1 MANLLDIGSAALS
14 LVSTGL
20 QFYSA
25 WKGGEDRGDLYAAQA
40 ASSYADAR
48 RALFDARMARDVAAV
63 QARTVRR
70 EGAEF
75 RSAARAAFGAN
86 SIMVDQGSALDTQ
99 RDITRRAEGDA
110 IEALLLG
117 ERQSRQLQQDAE
129 SSLTESAMY
138 MAAGSNAEDNGQL
151 SAWGALLQG
160 GSDVW
165 SKWRLAGD

>member
-40 ASSYADAR
+40 ASSYADAQ
-48 RALFDARMARDVAAV
+48 RALFDSRLARDVAEV
-63 QARTVRR
+63 QARNVRR
-70 EGAEF
+70 QGAEY

-86 SIMVDQGSALDTQ
+86 NIMVDRGSALDTQ

-110 IEALLLG
+110 IEAILLG
-117 ERQSRQLQQDAE
+117 ERQSRQLEQDALA
-129 SSLTESAMY
+129 SLTESGMY
-138 MAAGSNAEDNGQL
+138 AAAGSNAEGNGQL

-160 GSDVW
+160 GADAW